1 MEVYSDEYF
10 MTRALDLAM
19 QAYEEQEVPI
29 GAVVVH
35 NNKIIGKGYNQTEKL
50 QDVTAHAEMLA
61 ITAASNAVNGKYLD
75 ECTLYVTIEPCLMCA
90 GAIQWSRFSRI
101 VFGASEPKFGF
112 ERIDKRSDD
121 NNSDDAIENYKRSK
135 EELRKELERKQKDRS
150 YRM

>member
-19 QAYEEQEVPI
+19 QAFEEQEVPI

-61 ITAASNAVNGKYLD
+61 ITAAGNAVNGKYLD

-101 VFGASEPKFGF
+101 VFGAGEPKFGF
-112 ERIDKRSDD
+112 ERIDKGMLGKTEVVGGVLSEECSEVMKRFFRERRKK
-121 NNSDDAIENYKRSK
+121 NN
-135 EELRKELERKQKDRS
+135 
-150 YRM
+150 